1 MGRTEANYPLK
12 QFRSESR
19 VGIGS
24 FLLVEFTDVV
34 CAGADLALERER
46 DARCRSSWN
55 LLHQLVVTR
64 LAVYIAYILGDIA

>member
-34 CAGADLALERER
+34 CAGADLSLERER
-46 DARCRSSWN
+46 EM
-55 LLHQLVVTR
+55 
-64 LAVYIAYILGDIA
+64 LGVDPAGTYCTN